1 MQPSLYQKKER
12 CCKSENAAG
21 FTCLFVY
28 DKIKQILN
36 AKETSFIKYNW
47 HSFKRMSAWLCGRRK
62 TGENPAQYP
71 LL

>member
-12 CCKSENAAG
+12 CCKSKNAAG

-47 HSFKRMSAWLCGRRK
+47 HTFKRMSA
-62 TGENPAQYP
+62 
-71 LL
+71 